1 MAQQVK
7 NHSPIQ
13 FLINLVTTQK
23 NLCLDSLEHLLPPYP
38 LLQLS
43 CTSTYILELEVIIVS
58 GINIILPS
66 LTIFVSDGLIL
77 SNILHIS
84 STEGRSKAFRTC
96 SSHIIAVSLF
106 FGSSAFVYLK
116 PSSMPMNK
124 GKVLSVFYTNVVP
137 MMNTLIYSLRNKDVK
152 LALRKTLRMGKF
164 WSEIM
169 SMHIVTGQGDSVWLI
184 AFSFSLI
191 PIYFFS

>member
-1 MAQQVK
+1 MRSVQVRK
-7 NHSPIQ
+7 KYALQAEYKEHGQ
-13 FLINLVTTQK
+13 LGKYQK
-23 NLCLDSLEHLLPPYP
+23 VSVSG
-38 LLQLS
+38 QKIARRRGRA

-66 LTIFVSDGLIL
+66 LTIFVSYGLIL

-124 GKVLSVFYTNVVP
+124 GKVLSVFYTNVIP
-137 MMNTLIYSLRNKDVK
+137 MMNPLIYSLRNKDVK
-152 LALRKTLRMGKF
+152 LALRKVLRMVKF
-164 WSEIM
+164 
-169 SMHIVTGQGDSVWLI
+169 
-184 AFSFSLI
+184 
-191 PIYFFS
+191 